1 MENTKINE
9 AEKLKVDYTV
19 FMDYINQIR
28 DFGGLDL
35 FAQLF
40 QSDCRILFYLRKF
53 DLVHPSKIADDLSI
67 TRPNVAA
74 NLRMLEAK
82 RYIIRSIDKENHRQV
97 YVAITPLGRK

>member
-40 QSDCRILFYLRKF
+40 PSDCRILFYLR
-53 DLVHPSKIADDLSI
+53 LQMTYPSQDQMS
-67 TRPNVAA
+67 
-74 NLRMLEAK
+74 LR
-82 RYIIRSIDKENHRQV
+82 
-97 YVAITPLGRK
+97 T

>member
-40 QSDCRILFYLRKF
+40 QSDCRILF
-53 DLVHPSKIADDLSI
+53 
-67 TRPNVAA
+67 
-74 NLRMLEAK
+74 
-82 RYIIRSIDKENHRQV
+82 
-97 YVAITPLGRK
+97 